1 MWVNI
6 GLGNC
11 LLTNGTKSLT
21 EPIVDFSSKVFCHFC
36 GIHLRAISQEVLIN
50 LIDNKCLDIVLI
62 KLLSHAPGANELM
75 HQCKN
80 TAATWDSIKFCKTI
94 KNGYYEVLCQA
105 SKHLKIMSATWA
117 ANKPK
122 CYFSYPLYTQPK
134 IHALWIISR
143 WYIEKMTEISGRY
156 AVKDTAHLLEISAL
170 SSMHCTL
177 LTKYVH
183 EALHITLG
191 VENISREAEQL
202 IWHITVYF
210 FRWLS
215 KMQE

>member
-11 LLTNGTKSLT
+11 LLSNGTKSLT
-21 EPIVDFSSKVFCHFC
+21 EPVVDFSSKVFCHFC

-62 KLLSHAPGANELM
+62 KLLPHAPVANELM

-122 CYFSYPLYTQPK
+122 CYFSYLLYTQPK

-143 WYIEKMTEISGRY
+143 WYIEKWLKFQADMQLRTLHIWKFQCCHPCTARY
-156 AVKDTAHLLEISAL
+156 CQNMFMK
-170 SSMHCTL
+170 HCT
-177 LTKYVH
+177 
-183 EALHITLG
+183 
-191 VENISREAEQL
+191 
-202 IWHITVYF
+202 
-210 FRWLS
+210 
-215 KMQE
+215 